1 MAIRIPW
8 DDCEAA
14 YLLYELIRVLNN
26 EISRNEAIQLVSNAL
41 RKRALKRGV
50 EIDDVFRNINGITL
64 QMSVMEYIYT
74 DGKHGLK
81 KTSMPKLFQ
90 HVVDLY
96 KFDRNSYEILVKEVV
111 VMPSDKTIEE
121 QFYTWLSTQVSPSL
135 LSDLYTAFR
144 DISSFCLDRKILNK
158 PLFETVDLSILNNVR
173 LTVDSNKVFRLSYKR
188 QLTKMSTG
196 MRQYIAFIK
205 AHPGLVGSKLS
216 GEDKPAEN
224 KKDKAQ
230 VLEAEGVNDK
240 LIQLIIDRGL
250 TYVDHRNK
258 NGCLWVIG
266 GADLSS
272 FAKECQRH
280 GVFLHYI
287 EVSGSAT
294 FGKPAW
300 WTKDTYKDLDDS
312 ASATISNIVPD
323 NQQEDGK
330 TFTFD
335 FANYDGLSFTKPVF
349 FSYFGE
355 EHSPLD
361 SWKQLYV
368 EVIRCLYED
377 YPNILSSYINKNVS
391 GQGQNDFADDAC
403 QRFMTSPKLISNGLY
418 LETNLSATDILSKIK
433 SILDICRV
441 DYENLE
447 IQYIVKATESLPTK
461 VHKPVLDMT
470 HRQKNVGV
478 NADEGRKIFLEWMQ
492 NSGSANAT
500 IRSYISAIGQCTR
513 NAQQFSITE
522 SDLFDIVDVVELFRV
537 RDELLSVYTFKQ
549 LNEHQHN
556 RFLSAMNKLIA
567 FRQESGHIQR
577 VGDKAW
583 TIPVPSSNSLSVSN
597 EIKEKYEHILSTYFG
612 EDGYQPGRAIFRGR
626 FKRFYNSEYGIDPS
640 ESYEHIDELLQMVG
654 TTRDGR
660 VFPKQ
665 DSEQNDLIREIIED
679 ILSAFEG
686 GASGIYI
693 EAVFNKYQLQLAENL
708 QIYNMDA
715 LIPLLLANGNGKFTQ
730 KYSYFVKKWENA
742 DSASDILKIMQSF
755 QQPQNYE
762 AIHEK
767 AWYIPYNK
775 MKTLLVLDKSIVNV
789 APETYFYAPNLPI
802 SSLEVQQLISVI
814 QTELEYRSYITD
826 VELMNL
832 IQAKCPTVALN
843 TDGFTTYGLR
853 NCLGYI
859 LRDQFAFNGPIIS
872 QLGKEISMSDVYAEF
887 ARNHQELSLG
897 DLKRLSW
904 KMNIGIYWDSVL
916 KEMVRVSEQ
925 KMIRRDLI
933 DFDEDLI
940 DDILDRMCPEQY
952 ISIKDVNLFL
962 QFPNIGYAWNH
973 YVLESYLFKNSRKF
987 KLLHVSFGQD
997 SVCGAMVRV
1006 DSNISDYRT
1015 LIVDALSKSDALGS
1029 TKEALQYIVD
1039 CGYQHR
1045 RRYDGIEQL
1054 IKEARLIK
1062 EHRENEEK

>member
-14 YLLYELIRVLNN
+14 YLLHELIRVLNN
-26 EISRNEAIQLVSNAL
+26 EISRNEAIQLVSNTL
-41 RKRALKRGV
+41 RKRALQRGI
-50 EIDDVFRNINGITL
+50 EIDDVFRNVNGITL

-81 KTSMPKLFQ
+81 KPSMPRLFQ

-96 KFDRNSYEILVKEVV
+96 KSDKNSYEILVREAV
-111 VMPSDKTIEE
+111 VMPGDKTIEK
-121 QFYTWLSTQVSPSL
+121 QFYTWLSTQVSPNL
-135 LSDLYTAFR
+135 LSGLYTAFR

-173 LTVDSNKVFRLSYKR
+173 IAVDSNKVFRFSYKQ
-188 QLTKMSTG
+188 QLTKMSAG
-196 MRQYIAFIK
+196 IRQYIAFVK
-205 AHPGLVGSKLS
+205 AHPEQVESKVS
-216 GEDKPAEN
+216 GEEKSAEN
-224 KKDKAQ
+224 KNDKAQ
-230 VLEAEGVNDK
+230 ELKAEGANDK

-266 GADLSS
+266 GANLSS

-280 GVFLHYI
+280 GVFLHYK
-287 EVSGSAT
+287 EVGGNAT

-300 WTKDTYKDLDDS
+300 WTKDTYKELYDS
-312 ASATISNIVPD
+312 ASATISNIVSD
-323 NQQEDGK
+323 NQQEDRK
-330 TFTFD
+330 IFTFD
-335 FANYDGLSFTKPVF
+335 FKNCDRLSFTKPVF

-377 YPNILSSYINKNVS
+377 YPNTLSSYINKNLS
-391 GQGQNDFADDAC
+391 GQGRSDFADDAC

-447 IQYIVKATESLPTK
+447 IQYTVKVTESLPTE
-461 VHKPVLDMT
+461 VQKPVRDMT
-470 HRQKNVGV
+470 QKQGTNGV
-478 NADEGRKIFLEWMQ
+478 NADEGRKIFIEWMQ
-492 NSGSANAT
+492 KRGSANAT

-522 SDLFDIVDVVELFRV
+522 SDLFNIVNVAELLRV
-537 RDELLSVYTFKQ
+537 RDELLSVHAFKQ
-549 LNEHQHN
+549 LNDQQHN

-567 FRQESGHIQR
+567 FRQEFGHIQG
-577 VGDKAW
+577 VVDKAW
-583 TIPVPSSNSLSVSN
+583 TVSVPLSNSSSVSN

-640 ESYEHIDELLQMVG
+640 ESDERIDELLQMVG
-654 TTRDGR
+654 TMRDGR

-679 ILSAFEG
+679 ILSAFEE

-715 LIPLLLANGNGKFTQ
+715 LTPLLLANGKFTR
-730 KYSYFVKKWENA
+730 KYSYLVKQWGNV
-742 DSASDILKIMQSF
+742 DPASDILRIMQSF

-775 MKTLLVLDKSIVNV
+775 MKTLLVWDKSIVNV
-789 APETYFYAPNLPI
+789 APETYFYAPNLPV
-802 SSLEVQQLISVI
+802 SSVEVQQLISVI
-814 QTELEYRSYITD
+814 QTELEYRGHITD
-826 VELMNL
+826 VELMDL
-832 IQAKCPTVALN
+832 IQEKCPTVALN
-843 TDGFTTYGLR
+843 TDGYTTYGLR

-872 QLGKEISMSDVYAEF
+872 QLGKELSMSDVYAEF
-887 ARNHQELSLG
+887 ARRHQELSLG
-897 DLKRLSW
+897 DLKRLSLE
-904 KMNIGIYWDSVL
+904 MNIGIYWESVL
-916 KEMVRVSEQ
+916 EEMVRVSDQ
-925 KMIRRDLI
+925 KMIRRDFI
-933 DFDEDLI
+933 DFDVDLI
-940 DDILDRMCPEQY
+940 DDVLDRMCPEQY
-952 ISIKDVNLFL
+952 ISIRDVNLFL
-962 QFPNIGYAWNH
+962 QFPNIGYVWNH
-973 YVLESYLFKNSRKF
+973 FVLESYLFKNSRKF
-987 KLLHVSFGQD
+987 KLLHVSFGQN

-1015 LIVDALSKSDALGS
+1015 LIVDVLSKSVALGS

-1054 IKEARLIK
+1054 IKEAKLIK